1 MGILRQE
8 YWRGLLFLPPGDL
21 PDPGMEPVSPAWQ
34 ATTEP
39 PGEDTT
45 AHLWLELCGCSQMRG
60 RLGSIIQM
68 DPGKEELRLVTS

>member
-45 AHLWLELCGCSQMRG
+45 AHLWLEL
-60 RLGSIIQM
+60 
-68 DPGKEELRLVTS
+68 